1 MRALLTCLLIG
12 CAGPAQAM
20 NWEGHDDWM
29 ADLAPALLYREAVPQ
44 ARALPPERKSGC
56 PSTLPGAQGNP
67 YEQVPLVRPD
77 CRAPQ
82 EERED
87 GR

>member
-1 MRALLTCLLIG
+1 MRALLTCLLI
-12 CAGPAQAM
+12 AWSGPALAM

-29 ADLAPALLYREAVPQ
+29 ADLEPAQVYRESVPV
-44 ARALPPERKSGC
+44 ARVPPRRAEAC
-56 PSTLPGAQGNP
+56 PADRPAAGANP
-67 YEQVPLVRPD
+67 YEQVPLAGHD

-82 EERED
+82 EERVD

>member
-1 MRALLTCLLIG
+1 
-12 CAGPAQAM
+12 M

-29 ADLAPALLYREAVPQ
+29 ADLAPALLYREAVPRAQ
-44 ARALPPERKSGC
+44 APPER
-56 PSTLPGAQGNP
+56 PAAFPAIRPAARPNP
-67 YEQVPLVRPD
+67 YEQVPLDRPD

>member
-29 ADLAPALLYREAVPQ
+29 ADLEPAQVYRDSVPADRAPPRRAEA
-44 ARALPPERKSGC
+44 C
-56 PSTLPGAQGNP
+56 PSERPAAAANP
-67 YEQVPLVRPD
+67 YEQVPLARHD

-82 EERED
+82 EERAG